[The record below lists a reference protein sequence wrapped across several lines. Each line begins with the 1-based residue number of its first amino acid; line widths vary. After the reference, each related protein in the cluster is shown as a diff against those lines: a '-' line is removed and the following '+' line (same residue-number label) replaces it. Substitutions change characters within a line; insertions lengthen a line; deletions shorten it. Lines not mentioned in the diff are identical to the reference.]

1 MTDARQNGE
10 RHNGQTRHNGKQ
22 RWVVKVGSA
31 LITAEKTGLN
41 LDNICHWCQQLATL
55 ASRDIELVLVSS
67 GSIAEGM
74 HQLNWTSRPNAIH
87 ELQAAA
93 AVGQMGLVK
102 TYQSEL
108 DRYGIKTAQVLLTHE
123 DLSNRKRYLNART
136 TLSTLL
142 ELSVLP
148 VVNENDTVTTDEI
161 RFGDNDNLAALVAN
175 LIAADRLIILT
186 DQTGLYDKDPRSHT
200 DAALVREGSAGDPA
214 LLAMAGPSGSAVGSG
229 GMHTKLLAAQ
239 RASRAGTETTIASG
253 REPDVLVR
261 LQQGELIGTRLYSD
275 KPKLDA
281 RKQWLANQLKVG
293 GTLILDGGAT
303 KRLSAGN
310 SSLLAVGITAVYG
323 EFSRGTLVSCA
334 DQHGTEIARG
344 LTNYGSKDVE
354 KILGCH
360 SSLIAQRL
368 GYINEPEIINRD
380 NMVTV

>member
-1 MTDARQNGE
+1 VNRPAGGN
-10 RHNGQTRHNGKQ
+10 Q

-31 LITAEKTGLN
+31 LITAENTGLN
-41 LDNICHWCQQLATL
+41 LDNINHWCQQLATL
-55 ASRDIELVLVSS
+55 ASRQIELVLVSS

-74 HQLNWTSRPNAIH
+74 HRLNWSTRPHAIH

-102 TYQSEL
+102 TYESEL
-108 DRYGIKTAQVLLTHE
+108 NRYGIKTAQILLTHE

-142 ELSVLP
+142 KLSVLP

-175 LIAADRLIILT
+175 LVGADRLVILT
-186 DQTGLYDKDPRSHT
+186 DQTGLYTKDPRAHC
-200 DAALVREGSAGDPA
+200 DAALVETGSAGDPE

-229 GMHTKLLAAQ
+229 GMRTKLLAAQ
-239 RASRAGTETTIASG
+239 RAARAGTETIIASG
-253 REPDVLVR
+253 REHDVLVR
-261 LQQGELIGTRLYSD
+261 LQQGESIGTRLLSD

-293 GTLILDGGAT
+293 GTLILDNGAAR
-303 KRLSAGN
+303 RLSAGD
-310 SSLLAVGITAVYG
+310 SSLLAVGITAVRDT
-323 EFSRGTLVSCA
+323 FSRGALVSCS
-334 DQHGTEIARG
+334 DQNGNEIARG
-344 LTNYGSKDVE
+344 LTNYGSADIA

-360 SSLIAQRL
+360 SSAIEERL
-368 GYINEPEIINRD
+368 GYIDEPEIVNRD
-380 NMVTV
+380 NMVTM